1 MLAVGFGGDAVAEG
15 ADGELGV
22 AEEGGVVGGDEGAGN
37 GEDVVVAGLGDGLRQ
52 LLGLGFL
59 SVRERFLHGRF
70 SDRGGGF
77 FSKTLLPR
85 LVYKN
90 STNFRDAHT
99 RQFIPREF
107 SGRQATERP

>member
-1 MLAVGFGGDAVAEG
+1 MLAVGFGGDAVAER

-22 AEEGGVVGGDEGAGN
+22 AEERGVVGGDESASD

-59 SVRERFLHGRF
+59 SVRERFLQSRF
-70 SDRGGGF
+70 SERGGGF
-77 FSKTLLPR
+77 FNKTFRPG

-99 RQFIPREF
+99 HRILCQ
-107 SGRQATERP
+107 T

>member
-22 AEEGGVVGGDEGAGN
+22 AAEGGVVGGDEGAGN

-99 RQFIPREF
+99 LVRGSAFFPCNC
-107 SGRQATERP
+107 GL